1 MRKMIAFYGI
11 AAFFAVVSCSQT
23 PQPAAAQKTGAA
35 IEFETTEHDFGTI
48 PFKGDGTFEFVFR
61 NTGKEP
67 LLLTNVRSSCGC
79 TVPEW
84 PKEPVNK
91 GKQGVIKVRYN
102 TRISGNF
109 AKSISVYTNTGEGPI
124 VLVIRGKVEAPPA
137 ASEDAT
143 DK

>member
-1 MRKMIAFYGI
+1 MRKMIVFYGI

-23 PQPAAAQKTGAA
+23 PQKAAAQKAGAA
-35 IEFETTEHDFGTI
+35 IEFETTDHDFGTI

-84 PKEPVNK
+84 PKEPINK

-102 TRISGNF
+102 TRISGSF
-109 AKSISVYTNTGEGPI
+109 AKSISVYTNAGEEPI